1 MSGICNST
9 SGIGEI
15 MSGISDFTSGIEKN
29 MSGCKILQTLL
40 KFLNG
45 YNGNALKTPQ

>member
-40 KFLNG
+40 IFLNG
-45 YNGNALKTPQ
+45 YNGNALKKRR